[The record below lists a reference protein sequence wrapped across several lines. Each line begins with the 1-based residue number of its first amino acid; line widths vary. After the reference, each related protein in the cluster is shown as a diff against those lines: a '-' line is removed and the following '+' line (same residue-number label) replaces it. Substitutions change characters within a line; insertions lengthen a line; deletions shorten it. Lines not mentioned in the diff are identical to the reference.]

1 MDLKS
6 IICGMTYL
14 EVYIELKNIQNH
26 KNCRIAFTL
35 AKDATHV
42 AHWGNSR
49 KIAFTEPSRGMSG
62 AKVEQT
68 SAETLSFRCVC
79 ERCRFTRGDVGSKR
93 RKLAFTLAEVLIT
106 LGIIGV
112 VVAMTLPT
120 LIANYQKQVYVN
132 QLKRTVSVLD
142 NGFKL
147 IPSIEGVGEFKD
159 TQLANMIKETDK
171 TTEGLVSSDDFF
183 NLVDSEFKKAFKVT
197 KSYKN
202 SEVKALNPVGSSVS
216 VSKDT
221 CKNYIGKSFN
231 IAYKLK
237 KEECVSDTAGIVFQL
252 ADGAYFDFEPWTK
265 GETWLQPQS
274 ESIAAEIKFDT
285 NGFKGPNVAGYD
297 YFAFLLFYNGKL
309 APAGGKDWE
318 NAIYSGYYM
327 MGFDCNPQTG
337 GYSSLGCA
345 NRIIE
350 NGWKID
356 Y

>member
-1 MDLKS
+1 MDYES
-6 IICGMTYL
+6 IICGIILM
-14 EVYIELKNIQNH
+14 EVYMEFENKQNH
-26 KNCRIAFTL
+26 KNF
-35 AKDATHV
+35 K
-42 AHWGNSR
+42 N
-49 KIAFTEPSRGMSG
+49 
-62 AKVEQT
+62 
-68 SAETLSFRCVC
+68 
-79 ERCRFTRGDVGSKR
+79 
-93 RKLAFTLAEVLIT
+93 AFTLAEVLIT

-112 VVAMTLPT
+112 VAAMTLPT

-171 TTEGLVSSDDFF
+171 TTEGLVSSDEFF

-202 SEVKALNPVGSSVS
+202 SEVKAMSPGRGYIN
-216 VSKDT
+216 KDT

-237 KEECVSDTAGIVFQL
+237 KEECISDTAGIVFQL
-252 ADGAYFDFEPWTK
+252 ADGSYFDFEPWTK
-265 GETWLQPQS
+265 GETSLQPQS

-297 YFAFLLFYNGKL
+297 YFAFLLFYNGKF
-309 APAGGKDWE
+309 APAGGRDWE

-327 MGFDCNPQTG
+327 LGFDCNPETG
-337 GYSSLGCA
+337 GVSSLGCA